1 MRTCASRAMRGSS
14 KIGSEVL
21 MMVLFFFFFFFSVK
35 DTSISNA
42 RSLTKNPKLSHWNQR
57 EDTWKIM
64 TSYWQA
70 KQV

>member
-1 MRTCASRAMRGSS
+1 MHLTPAEQNSPMTLGRMMKESDLWTHGRGMQ
-14 KIGSEVL
+14 KT
-21 MMVLFFFFFFFSVK
+21 
-35 DTSISNA
+35 DASISNA